1 MSISNERQ
9 TQRIDR
15 LKFLQGLILYENKE
29 CKEVID
35 EITNTIRKI
44 ESMANIDE
52 SKDVFS
58 SIYQGLL
65 FIKERL

>member
-1 MSISNERQ
+1 MSILNERQ

-44 ESMANIDE
+44 ELMTNIDE

-58 SIYQGLL
+58 TIYQGLL